1 MSTARPFRMSAAPPP
16 APSRWSWRRFD
27 TLFMRLF
34 VLMWLTLVIS
44 HVAAFLL
51 VTTRPGGPQPGPGGA
66 MPLPTFPS
74 LPPGNPFTAESAT
87 SPPILQPGG
96 PGHRPFGVDR
106 PPPPP
111 GHGGAMPFAAPPSGR
126 AEPGP
131 RPLTAAGQP
140 ALPRNDLWLD
150 YAVRLFIIALGAW
163 LGARWLAR
171 PMQRLSAAAVTLSQS
186 FGRAAPAPVPL
197 DEHQGTLEVREAA
210 RVFNQMAQ
218 QLQQQFDARGL
229 HMAAV
234 SHDLRTPLTR
244 LRMRLA
250 RWPDLAEQQA
260 AVADIH
266 EMDELIGDTLAVL
279 REQHDGS
286 QARPVDVGAFL
297 QALVDD
303 LQDQGL
309 AVDCTPPA
317 QPLRV
322 RVRPVAL
329 RRILGNLAGNAVR
342 HGGSAHLAAQVDEG
356 RVHITVDDL
365 GPGIAPE
372 QLARVFEPWVRLSD
386 AEVPGM
392 AGGPQVPNPSRSGHG
407 LGLAIARDLAERDGG
422 EVSLHNRAEGGLRA
436 RLSLPQA

>member
-1 MSTARPFRMSAAPPP
+1 MNPTAPRPEASP
-16 APSRWSWRRFD
+16 APARRWPWRRFD

-34 VLMWLTLVIS
+34 VLMWLTLVLS
-44 HVAAFLL
+44 HVVAFLV
-51 VTTRPGGPQPGPGGA
+51 VTTRPGGPQPGPGGT

-74 LPPGNPFTAESAT
+74 LPPGNPFTAD
-87 SPPILQPGG
+87 SPGGAPSPLPGG
-96 PGHRPFGVDR
+96 PGYRPFGVDR
-106 PPPPP
+106 PPPPSGLGP
-111 GHGGAMPFAAPPSGR
+111 PPGGAGPIPPQR
-126 AEPGP
+126 AEPVGQ

-140 ALPRNDLWLD
+140 SLPRNDLWLD
-150 YAVRLFIIALGAW
+150 YAVRLLIIALGAW

-197 DEHQGTLEVREAA
+197 DEHQGTVEVREAA

-250 RWPDLAEQQA
+250 RWPDQAEQQA

-286 QARPVDVGAFL
+286 QARPVDVGAFM

-309 AVDCTPPA
+309 PVDCTPPA
-317 QPLRV
+317 QPLKV

-342 HGGSAHLAAQVDEG
+342 HGGSAHLAAALDGG
-356 RVHITVDDL
+356 RVLITVDDQ

-372 QLARVFEPWVRLSD
+372 QLTRVFEPWVRLSD
-386 AEVPGM
+386 AEVPAM

-422 EVSLHNRAEGGLRA
+422 EVSLHNRPEGGLRA